1 MIAEDYTLLRKLI
14 KKILEGAGFE
24 VIEAADGEEAFITIA
39 SNKHP
44 DLLVSDIHMPRLNGY
59 DLIKGVRETLGI
71 RDMPIIILT
80 TESSDRSQ
88 ELAFELGADDY
99 IKKPFNSALLIAR
112 TTAALRRSGKIKLP

>member
-14 KKILEGAGFE
+14 KKLLEAAGFA
-24 VIEAADGEEAFITIA
+24 VIEAADGEEAFISIA

-44 DLLVSDIHMPRLNGY
+44 DLLLSDIHMPKLNGY
-59 DLIKGVRETLGI
+59 DLIKGVRETLAI
-71 RDMPIIILT
+71 KDMPIIILT

-99 IKKPFNSALLIAR
+99 IRKPFNSTLLIAR
-112 TTAALRRSGKIKLP
+112 VSAALRRAGKLKI